1 MSAKAHTPYIGL
13 VRRTAALLLDL
24 ALLAFLSSLL
34 GWVLI
39 QHYPDAE
46 AVARSLGALLVPF
59 SLPVLILLWWRFQ
72 GAPGALLL
80 GQRIVDARSGGR
92 PRLWQALVRLLG
104 CVLAALPLGLGF
116 FWMLWDTRRQ
126 GWHDKLARTLVV
138 EDDDS
143 RLTLEQLAEAH
154 R

>member
-1 MSAKAHTPYIGL
+1 MSAKAYTPYIGL
-13 VRRTAALLLDL
+13 VRRAAALLLDL
-24 ALLAFLSSLL
+24 ALLSFLSSLL
-34 GWVLI
+34 GWLLI
-39 QHYPDAE
+39 QQYPDAE
-46 AVARSLGALLVPF
+46 AVMHSLGAMLTPLVLPLLV
-59 SLPVLILLWWRFQ
+59 LLWWRFQ

-92 PRLWQALVRLLG
+92 PRLWQVLMRLLG

-116 FWMLWDTRRQ
+116 LWMLWDTRRQ
-126 GWHDKLARTLVV
+126 GWHDKLACTLVV

-143 RLTLEQLAEAH
+143 RLTLQQLAEAH